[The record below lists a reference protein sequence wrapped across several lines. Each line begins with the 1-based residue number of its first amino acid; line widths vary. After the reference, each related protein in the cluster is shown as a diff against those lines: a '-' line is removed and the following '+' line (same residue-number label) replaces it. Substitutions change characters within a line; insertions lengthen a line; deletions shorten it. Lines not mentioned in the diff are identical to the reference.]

1 MILQALIEMQH
12 GDESDKAN
20 LKSVYGMLFFGVP
33 SQGMS
38 IESLVPMVEN
48 QPNRFFLESLSKVT
62 DGLRAQRQNFRQVF
76 PFKDSRIISFYETK
90 QSPTAQKVSQYL
102 LHRKDSPLNIP
113 QRTKGGWEMSGPPA
127 VLVDRH
133 SATHGREWE
142 SDGQFIQPVNRN
154 HSELVKF
161 SNRDD
166 EYQTVLRYLSTFRK
180 NACSVIRDRFHVNGE
195 NSEYFLLPPRT

>member
-20 LKSVYGMLFFGVP
+20 LKSIYGMLFFGVP

-76 PFKDSRIISFYETK
+76 PFKDSRVISFYETK
-90 QSPTAQKVSQYL
+90 QSPTAQKVSQASFASKGL
-102 LHRKDSPLNIP
+102 SIECTTEN
-113 QRTKGGWEMSGPPA
+113 QRWLGDERAASCLGGP
-127 VLVDRH
+127 
-133 SATHGREWE
+133 
-142 SDGQFIQPVNRN
+142 
-154 HSELVKF
+154 
-161 SNRDD
+161 
-166 EYQTVLRYLSTFRK
+166 TFRD
-180 NACSVIRDRFHVNGE
+180 ARSRVGI
-195 NSEYFLLPPRT
+195 